1 MELNNLKG
9 FKFII
14 RSRPFELF
22 RDSSFRVFLEFETFT
37 CWFNLYTNEPK
48 NAIDIMYGHDWSRFE
63 NVATNHPNFLKWEQ
77 GDGAFIL
84 KLRDGEVN
92 SFPTLPST
100 LDRPPFLIIDRK

>member
-9 FKFII
+9 FKLIS
-14 RSRPFELF
+14 RSRPFEYF

-48 NAIDIMYGHDWSRFE
+48 NAIVIIHEHDWTRFE
-63 NVATNHPNFLKWEQ
+63 NVTTNHPNFLKWERV
-77 GDGAFIL
+77 DGAFIL